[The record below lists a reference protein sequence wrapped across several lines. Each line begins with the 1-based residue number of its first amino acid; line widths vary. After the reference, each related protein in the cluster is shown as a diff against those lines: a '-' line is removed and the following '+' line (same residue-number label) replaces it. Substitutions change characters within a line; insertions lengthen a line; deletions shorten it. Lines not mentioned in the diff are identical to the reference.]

1 MSTDKIV
8 SELQNVNPSAV
19 IELFTLTL
27 DNSLHGAT
35 TTYRFH
41 AGTSLKDNGEII
53 WQGNSYTRYPVQA
66 EGFQY
71 GKGQLPRPT
80 LTFSN
85 AVGTISAILLTVN
98 AVTTGNDLTGA
109 TVKRIR
115 TQARFI
121 DAANFPSN
129 VNPYGTPDNTA
140 EYPQEIYVIDRKA
153 AENRTVVSFDPKE
166 SCGLLLNIR
175 GKEKYFP
182 CQNLSITSH
191 QCFIMNPEDYVVAD
205 SIGEIIGIVHS
216 HPTTPPVASEADKI
230 SCEESKLPWYIVNPK
245 IETWGYYEPC
255 GYKAPLLGR
264 PWVWGVTDCLS
275 LVEDWYLEEKQISFK
290 KATRPLTPE
299 IFAENPQSKE
309 DGDFDNYLTTAGF
322 RLLAPNE
329 KLQNG
334 DVLAM
339 SILGKGLNHVG
350 IFIDGDVL
358 HHLGDRLSCK
368 EPYNPW
374 LLKCTGGR
382 YRYASQN

>member
-1 MSTDKIV
+1 MTWKDDALI
-8 SELQNVNPSAV
+8 
-19 IELFTLTL
+19 
-27 DNSLHGAT
+27 
-35 TTYRFH
+35 H
-41 AGTSLKDNGEII
+41 AKE
-53 WQGNSYTRYPVQA
+53 Q
-66 EGFQY
+66 
-71 GKGQLPRPT
+71 
-80 LTFSN
+80 
-85 AVGTISAILLTVN
+85 
-98 AVTTGNDLTGA
+98 
-109 TVKRIR
+109 
-115 TQARFI
+115 
-121 DAANFPSN
+121 
-129 VNPYGTPDNTA
+129 
-140 EYPQEIYVIDRKA
+140 
-153 AENRTVVSFDPKE
+153 DPKE

-182 CQNLSITSH
+182 CQNLAITSH

-205 SIGEIIGIVHS
+205 SIGEIIGIIHS

-230 SCEESKLPWYIVNPK
+230 SCEESNLPWYIVNPK

-275 LVEDWYLEEKQISFK
+275 LVEDWYLQEKQISFK